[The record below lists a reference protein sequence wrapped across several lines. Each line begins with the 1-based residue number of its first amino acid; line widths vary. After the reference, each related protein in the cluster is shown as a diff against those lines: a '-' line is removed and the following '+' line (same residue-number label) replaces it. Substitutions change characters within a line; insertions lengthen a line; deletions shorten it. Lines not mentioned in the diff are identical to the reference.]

1 MRKGQHGIFWLAHAD
16 VQRPLSPEQEAYSI
30 MVAHFIE
37 NSLYYGLFYHRWINP
52 TVGLWLSAHSLML
65 YLCRFLMLPDLIPSV
80 MPFSHRWTKLTA
92 SPCRSA
98 CTVMTLLCQPPLCCL
113 VSFSANA

>member
-1 MRKGQHGIFWLAHAD
+1 MEIFCLAHAE

-52 TVGLWLSAHSLML
+52 TVRPCLPVHSLML
-65 YLCRFLMLPDLIPSV
+65 HLCSV
-80 MPFSHRWTKLTA
+80 PHA
-92 SPCRSA
+92 
-98 CTVMTLLCQPPLCCL
+98 V
-113 VSFSANA
+113 